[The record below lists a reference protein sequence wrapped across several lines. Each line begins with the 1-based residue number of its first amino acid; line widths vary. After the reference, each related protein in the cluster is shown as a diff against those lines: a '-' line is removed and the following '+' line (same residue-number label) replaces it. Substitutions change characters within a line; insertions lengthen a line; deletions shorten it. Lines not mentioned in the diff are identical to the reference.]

1 VHTAATAHVGAQGD
15 PDFDH
20 REGLRLEKDVAGRS
34 PAASTLSS
42 MTVKEPGMSC
52 SRPALPGETE
62 ECVDVFVREGPRLVK
77 PPDRRRH
84 TLSRAEPRIGGRN
97 VPLDRRD
104 DNVQCA
110 EIAIF
115 HGSLDVRVN
124 GPVGIGT

>member
-1 VHTAATAHVGAQGD
+1 
-15 PDFDH
+15 
-20 REGLRLEKDVAGRS
+20 
-34 PAASTLSS
+34 
-42 MTVKEPGMSC
+42 MSC

-62 ECVDVFVREGPRLVK
+62 ERFDVFVREGPRLVK
-77 PPDRRRH
+77 PPDGRRH
-84 TLSRAEPRIGGRN
+84 TLSRAEPRIGERT

-115 HGSLDVRVN
+115 HGSPDVRVN